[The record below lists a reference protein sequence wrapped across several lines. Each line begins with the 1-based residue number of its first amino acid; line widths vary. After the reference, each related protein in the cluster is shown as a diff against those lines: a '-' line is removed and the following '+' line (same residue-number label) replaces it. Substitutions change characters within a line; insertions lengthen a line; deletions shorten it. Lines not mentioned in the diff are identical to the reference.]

1 MSLQQIKRE
10 LESLKLKMS
19 FHNSQVECY
28 LSSAKEDLNK
38 EISRISARIQ
48 ESGEVFALT
57 ESDKTELFNSI
68 LESCNESVNSPY
80 FRRWA
85 GGL

>member
-1 MSLQQIKRE
+1 MSISQIKRDLSGIRE
-10 LESLKLKMS
+10 RLTVQ
-19 FHNSQVECY
+19 NSQAEYC

-68 LESCNESVNSPY
+68 LKSCNESVNSPY
-80 FRRWA
+80 FRRWV